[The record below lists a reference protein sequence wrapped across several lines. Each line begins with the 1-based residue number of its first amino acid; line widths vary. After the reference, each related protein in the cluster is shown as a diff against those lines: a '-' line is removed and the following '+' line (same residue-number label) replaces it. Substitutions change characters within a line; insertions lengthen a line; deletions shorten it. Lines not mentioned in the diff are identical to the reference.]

1 MSELERENAALRD
14 RPTDEDHPVVHVDDR
29 QPVQSQR

>member
-14 RPTDEDHPVVHVDDR
+14 RRPDEDDPVVRVDDGA
-29 QPVQSQR
+29 PVQSRR

>member
-14 RPTDEDHPVVHVDDR
+14 RRIDEDDAVVRVDDH
-29 QPVQSQR
+29 QTVQSQR

>member
-14 RPTDEDHPVVHVDDR
+14 RRPDEDDRVVSVDDR
-29 QPVQSQR
+29 DPVQSQR

>member
-14 RPTDEDHPVVHVDDR
+14 RPTDEHDPVVHVDDR

>member
-14 RPTDEDHPVVHVDDR
+14 RRDDEDVPVVRVDDR
-29 QPVQSQR
+29 QPIESQR